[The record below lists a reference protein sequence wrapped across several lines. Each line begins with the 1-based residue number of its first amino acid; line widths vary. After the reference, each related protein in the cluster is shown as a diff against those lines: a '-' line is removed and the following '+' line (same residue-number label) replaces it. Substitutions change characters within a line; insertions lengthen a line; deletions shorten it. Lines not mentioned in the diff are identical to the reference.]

1 MTICMEEESKV
12 HIWEVQSDVMESK
25 VWDKLSDSLI
35 LLDDLGQVI

>member
-25 VWDKLSDSLI
+25 VWEAI
-35 LLDDLGQVI
+35 DLFSKEWRLV